1 MLNKRNRVVTK
12 HNGLVT
18 SRHGFSVMQNR
29 IFSTLLTKI
38 SPEDVELNKYY
49 TIHVSE
55 ICDTADGARQDMY
68 TRIRSEIRKM
78 QSKHLYI
85 KTSNGNELDVTL
97 IASAE
102 YNKRGTVEIEIS
114 QKLKPYLIKIAEQG
128 HFTKYVLGEMLTLK
142 SIYAQRLYENLCKWR
157 STGQW
162 MVSVEDLR
170 DMMELQGKYKGYG
183 MFKKRVILRAQAEL
197 EHTEMAF
204 NFYEVG
210 KEGKQIKTLRFELKG
225 RKQLKIG
232 EDDQKIYERLMG
244 QFSLSDW
251 QARMIVKHVD
261 RTVIGTTLYEINL
274 QKSDKTINSMGAYTW
289 SSFKNQYPEVLGGV
303 VQVDLFNSK
312 EEKQEVELVS

>member
-1 MLNKRNRVVTK
+1 
-12 HNGLVT
+12 
-18 SRHGFSVMQNR
+18 
-29 IFSTLLTKI
+29 
-38 SPEDVELNKYY
+38 
-49 TIHVSE
+49 
-55 ICDTADGARQDMY
+55 
-68 TRIRSEIRKM
+68 
-78 QSKHLYI
+78 
-85 KTSNGNELDVTL
+85 
-97 IASAE
+97 
-102 YNKRGTVEIEIS
+102 
-114 QKLKPYLIKIAEQG
+114 
-128 HFTKYVLGEMLTLK
+128 
-142 SIYAQRLYENLCKWR
+142 
-157 STGQW
+157 

-274 QKSDKTINSMGAYTW
+274 QKSDKTTNSMGAYTW